1 MERQLSGVGFPSRIP
16 ADESFTRRIEMKSL
30 KKFAGIGLIT
40 VLAGTVTFA
49 GTITGSRNGTITGSR
64 NGTITG
70 SRSGTITGSR
80 NGTITGS
87 RHGIIPTSSDQRFR
101 STIQNELL
109 SSLVLYISLAW

>member
-1 MERQLSGVGFPSRIP
+1 MRGQLEQSRSHP
-16 ADESFTRRIEMKSL
+16 ALPAVESFTRRIEMKSL

-40 VLAGTVTFA
+40 TLAATVTFA

-70 SRSGTITGSR
+70 SRNGTITGSR

-87 RHGIIPTSSDQRFR
+87 RNGIIPTSTDQRFR
-101 STIQNELL
+101 SNIQDELL
-109 SSLVLYISLAW
+109 SSLVLYLNLVW

>member
-1 MERQLSGVGFPSRIP
+1 
-16 ADESFTRRIEMKSL
+16 MKSL

-40 VLAGTVTFA
+40 ILAGTVTFA

-70 SRSGTITGSR
+70 SRNGTITGSR

-87 RHGIIPTSSDQRFR
+87 RNGTITGSRNGIIPTSIDQRFR
-101 STIQNELL
+101 STIQDELL
-109 SSLVLYISLAW
+109 SSLVLYISLVW